1 MEKEAESIYK
11 RHRDYLEKMNAGG
24 QTACCGS
31 NMIISIN
38 EKINEPKLEISI
50 AYYNLTHEGKDSIDK
65 ESILQDYNNFT
76 SGKKKQKERTT

>member
-50 AYYNLTHEGKDSIDK
+50 AYFGTFEKRIVPQDDC
-65 ESILQDYNNFT
+65 ES
-76 SGKKKQKERTT
+76 R